1 MLCYASWAVVG
12 MLSSKLALGPSK
24 AMKFLKH
31 LLPQA
36 HFLYVQNFQISTE
49 FYWKLNAFQCFQ
61 GDKIFEG
68 GIIIT
73 TLNWVKV
80 SQPGRSTK
88 CFPVFHCGGFFHNI
102 FPEIHKFFLQSAFNW
117 GCLDCQFEEQGRE
130 SRKAV
135 GNAVWYRRHPTLWG
149 ELSETVRPTSETPAP
164 NI

>member
-1 MLCYASWAVVG
+1 

-102 FPEIHKFFLQSAFNW
+102 FPEIHKFFSNW
-117 GCLDCQFEEQGRE
+117 LSTEVALIVNLKNREEKVEKQWVTRFDIGDIQHCGGSYLKR
-130 SRKAV
+130 SV
-135 GNAVWYRRHPTLWG
+135 QHPKRL
-149 ELSETVRPTSETPAP
+149 RPTSKLPSTGR
-164 NI
+164 